1 MSKPLIGVTCYS
13 RDEKNKFS
21 IPAGYL
27 EAIERA
33 HGIPVIIAPGT
44 DPADFVE
51 KLDGFMLT
59 GGADVNPAEYSGEH
73 DETVYGVNVE
83 RDQFELEL
91 ARTILFRGAPLLAI
105 CRGLQVLNVA
115 LGGTLIEDIPKMV
128 GTAVA
133 HRAKDVSRVY
143 HWVEIAPNS
152 MLSRICGLT
161 EFNCPSFHHQSVRD
175 LARDFEAVAWSA
187 DNVIEAIESSKYPS
201 VIAVQWHPEYVADSD
216 ESQQRLFD
224 TLVDWSKNGVPIN
237 HSMSETFQQQLRT
250 A

>member
-1 MSKPLIGVTCYS
+1 MSKPLIGATCYA
-13 RDEKNKFS
+13 RDEENNFS

-27 EAIERA
+27 DAIERA
-33 HGIPVIIAPGT
+33 HGIPVVITPGT
-44 DPADFVE
+44 KPEELVE

-59 GGADVNPAEYSGEH
+59 GGGDVDPAEYSGKF
-73 DETVYGVNVE
+73 DETIYGVNYE

-91 ARTILFRGAPLLAI
+91 ARTVVYRGAPLLAI

-128 GTAVA
+128 GTRVS
-133 HRAKDVSRVY
+133 HRDKFSRVA

-152 MLSRICGLT
+152 MLSQICGLT
-161 EFNCPSFHHQSVRD
+161 KLICPSFHHQSVRD
-175 LARDFEAVAWSA
+175 LAQDFEAVAWSA
-187 DNVIEAIESSKYPS
+187 DGVIEAMESSKYPG
-201 VIAVQWHPEYVADSD
+201 VMAVQWHPEYVANAD

-224 TLVDWSKNGVPIN
+224 TLVDWSKNGIPN
-237 HSMSETFQQQLRT
+237 RHSASAAVERQLKS